1 MCNRPAASHNNE
13 ITVQIVVYQ
22 SCSIRAVQDQHMRT
36 RTLSYLTLAMEREI
50 ATLKEAASK
59 LELENGSSEQD
70 W

>member
-1 MCNRPAASHNNE
+1 
-13 ITVQIVVYQ
+13 
-22 SCSIRAVQDQHMRT
+22 MRT